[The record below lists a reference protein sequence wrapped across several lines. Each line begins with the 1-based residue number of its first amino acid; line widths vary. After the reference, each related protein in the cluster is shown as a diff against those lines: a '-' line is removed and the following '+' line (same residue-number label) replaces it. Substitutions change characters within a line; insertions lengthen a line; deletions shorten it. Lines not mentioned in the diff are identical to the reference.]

1 MRLKKRIRDKG
12 EAKRD
17 EIGVAE
23 RRRDKCLGYKR
34 RVKLREENR
43 GEKRIRKKRRKEERR
58 VE

>member
-34 RVKLREENR
+34 RVKLREE
-43 GEKRIRKKRRKEERR
+43 KRIRKKSRKEERR